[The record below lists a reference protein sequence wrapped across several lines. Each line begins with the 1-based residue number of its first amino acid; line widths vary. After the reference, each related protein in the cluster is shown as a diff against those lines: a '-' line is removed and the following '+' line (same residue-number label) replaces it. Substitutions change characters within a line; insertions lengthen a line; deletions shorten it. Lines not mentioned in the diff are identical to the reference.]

1 MMKFK
6 EFGEPKDCGK
16 ILNLKYPKITKSDY
30 RKMVPTIDMV
40 IKDYDSVSQILDRVV
55 RNLEY
60 LNDMT
65 NGELDDCD
73 DISKLKI
80 QVKSIKNLI
89 GVD

>member
-1 MMKFK
+1 M
-6 EFGEPKDCGK
+6 
-16 ILNLKYPKITKSDY
+16 LY
-30 RKMVPTIDMV
+30 
-40 IKDYDSVSQILDRVV
+40 YDSLSQILDRVV

-89 GVD
+89 GVDWLMEHFKLGLMTYFSFNFLFEVKW